1 MNERNRLSVP
11 QRQKKLFGVALDP
24 VDDPWSLQLKH
35 AWMTA
40 DTSKLDWLSAC
51 PDPYGAVTES
61 MAGLL
66 KKHNIQPIGRFPV
79 PSWLWPKPKQ
89 SDLPLVTAQNM
100 EDFFDSG
107 GLFKIVKQ
115 LQSFIT
121 ENVLPEMP
129 IMIGIDHS
137 ATAGV
142 ISALA
147 ESYGPEMLSVVVLDQ
162 HFDAIPL
169 SVRLAGA
176 SRADPV
182 LVPGTPFAPPNTPV
196 GFSDQ
201 FCCGN
206 FWAYLIDNGVVLPEN
221 LLFIGAADYPDHEAE
236 SKRDSFQKLYLSFE
250 ERGCS
255 FFPRWQFDGKY
266 IDTLT
271 RFCREK
277 ITAPYVYISL
287 DLDVGSYNSTYAA
300 RYMDRQGIS
309 KQNLLDTASIIAS
322 ECRQQRLKIAG
333 LDIMEFNM
341 HFLGIETPS
350 GIKDATLTLV
360 GEFIEALM
368 TCPT

>member
-1 MNERNRLSVP
+1 M
-11 QRQKKLFGVALDP
+11 
-24 VDDPWSLQLKH
+24 
-35 AWMTA
+35 A
-40 DTSKLDWLSAC
+40 DIL
-51 PDPYGAVTES
+51 EE
-61 MAGLL
+61 
-66 KKHNIQPIGRFPV
+66 HNIWPIGRFPV

-89 SDLPLVTAQNM
+89 SDLPLVTAKNM

-107 GLFKIVKQ
+107 SLFKIVKQ

-121 ENVLPEMP
+121 ASVLPEIP

-176 SRADPV
+176 SRANSDF
-182 LVPGTPFAPPNTPV
+182 VPGTPFAPLNTPA

-206 FWAYLIDNGVVLPEN
+206 FWAYLLDNGIVLPEN
-221 LLFIGAADYPDHEAE
+221 LLFIGVADYPNQETV
-236 SKRDSFQKLYLSFE
+236 SQRDSFQKLYLSFE

-255 FFPRWQFDGKY
+255 FFPRWQFDGFHS
-266 IDTLT
+266 DTLT
-271 RFCREK
+271 RFYREK
-277 ITAPYVYISL
+277 ITTPYVYVSL

-309 KQNLLDTASIIAS
+309 KQNILDVANIIAS
-322 ECRQQRLKIAG
+322 ECCQERFKIAG

-350 GIKDATLTLV
+350 GIKDSTLALV
-360 GEFIEALM
+360 GEFIKAL
-368 TCPT
+368 T

>member
-1 MNERNRLSVP
+1 MSKT
-11 QRQKKLFGVALDP
+11 QKMLFGVALDP
-24 VDDPWSLQLKH
+24 VDDPWSLQFKH

-40 DTSKLDWLSAC
+40 DTSKLDWLAAC
-51 PDPYGAVTES
+51 PDPYAAVTES
-61 MAGLL
+61 MAGILDE
-66 KKHNIQPIGRFPV
+66 HNIQPIGRFPI

-89 SDLPLVTAQNM
+89 SDLPLVTVKNM
-100 EDFFDSG
+100 GDFFDRGS
-107 GLFKIVKQ
+107 LFKIIKQ
-115 LQSFIT
+115 LQSFVT
-121 ENVLPEMP
+121 NSVLPEIP
-129 IMIGIDHS
+129 VMIGIDHS

-147 ESYGPEMLSVVVLDQ
+147 ARYGPEMLSVVVLDQ

-176 SRADPV
+176 SGTYPN
-182 LVPGTPFAPPNTPV
+182 LVPGTPFAALSTPV
-196 GFSDQ
+196 GFGDQ

-206 FWAYLIDNGVVLPEN
+206 FWAHLMDDGSVLPDN
-221 LLFIGAADYPDHEAE
+221 LLFIGVADYPNREAD
-236 SKRDSFQKLYLSFE
+236 SGRDSFQRRYLSFE

-255 FFPRWQFDGKY
+255 FFPRWQFDGQY

-271 RFCREK
+271 RFFREK
-277 ITAPYVYISL
+277 ITAPYVYVSL

-309 KQNLLDTASIIAS
+309 KQNLLDVASIIAS
-322 ECRQQRLKIAG
+322 ECRQGRFKIAG

-350 GIKDATLTLV
+350 GIKDATLALV
-360 GEFIEALM
+360 GEFIKAL
-368 TCPT
+368 T

>member
-1 MNERNRLSVP
+1 MLISQSP
-11 QRQKKLFGVALDP
+11 KKLFGVALDP
-24 VDDPWSLQLKH
+24 VDDPLSLQLKH

-40 DTSKLDWLSAC
+40 DTRELDWLTAC

-61 MAGLL
+61 MAGILEER
-66 KKHNIQPIGRFPV
+66 NIQPIGRFPV
-79 PSWLWPKPKQ
+79 PSWLWPRPKQ
-89 SDLPLVTAQNM
+89 SDLPLVTAKNM
-100 EDFFDSG
+100 GDFYDSD

-121 ENVLPEMP
+121 ESVLPEIP

-147 ESYGPEMLSVVVLDQ
+147 ERYGPEMLGVVVLDQ

-176 SRADPV
+176 PGDNQE
-182 LVPGTPFAPPNTPV
+182 LVPGTPFTPLNTPV
-196 GFSDQ
+196 GFNDQ

-206 FWAYLIDNGVVLPEN
+206 FWGYLMDEGKVLPGN
-221 LLFIGAADYPDHEAE
+221 LLFVGVSDYPNHETDPAG
-236 SKRDSFQKLYLSFE
+236 DVFQRRYLEFE

-255 FFPRWQFDGKY
+255 FFPRWQFDGQY
-266 IDTLT
+266 IDTLA
-271 RFCREK
+271 RFLREK
-277 ITAPYVYISL
+277 ITSPYVYISL

-309 KQNLLDTASIIAS
+309 KQNLLDIANIIAG
-322 ECRQQRLKIAG
+322 ECCQGRFEISG

-341 HFLGIETPS
+341 HLLGIETPS
-350 GIKDATLTLV
+350 GIKDSTLTLV
-360 GEFIEALM
+360 GEFIKSL
-368 TCPT
+368 T

>member
-40 DTSKLDWLSAC
+40 DTSQLDWLSAC
-51 PDPYGAVTES
+51 PDPYGAVTGS
-61 MAGLL
+61 LASIL
-66 KKHNIQPIGRFPV
+66 KEHNIQPIGRFPV

-89 SDLPLVTAQNM
+89 SDLPLVTAKNI
-100 EDFFDSG
+100 EDFFDSDS
-107 GLFKIVKQ
+107 LLKIVKQ
-115 LQSFIT
+115 LQYFVKNS
-121 ENVLPEMP
+121 VLPEMP

-147 ESYGPEMLSVVVLDQ
+147 ESYGPKMLCVVVLDQ

-176 SRADPV
+176 SQANQAPV
-182 LVPGTPFAPPNTPV
+182 PSAPFTPLNTPA

-206 FWAYLIDNGVVLPEN
+206 FWGYLIDNGVVLPEN
-221 LLFIGAADYPDHEAE
+221 LLFIGVADYPNHGADH
-236 SKRDSFQKLYLSFE
+236 KRDSFQGLYLSFE
-250 ERGCS
+250 EHGCS
-255 FFPRWQFDGKY
+255 FFPRWQFDGPY
-266 IDTLT
+266 LDTLT
-271 RFCREK
+271 RFFREK
-277 ITAPYVYISL
+277 IAAPYVYVSL
-287 DLDVGSYNSTYAA
+287 DLDVGSYNSTFAA

-309 KQNLLDTASIIAS
+309 KQNLLDVARIIAR
-322 ECRQQRLKIAG
+322 ECRQRRFKIAG

-350 GIKDATLTLV
+350 GIKDSTLSLV
-360 GEFIEALM
+360 GEFIKAL
-368 TCPT
+368 T